1 MALIC
6 TQDGP
11 RPAVARVLPAQ
22 LQGLF
27 TTLNRLYFHP
37 FKANLKLFSDIFSLI
52 QCSAKGF
59 PSSEESERKRL
70 CTSSDSSGAAASS
83 RATTFGKVSLGQKA
97 CARRPSKK

>member
-1 MALIC
+1 M
-6 TQDGP
+6 
-11 RPAVARVLPAQ
+11 
-22 LQGLF
+22 
-27 TTLNRLYFHP
+27 
-37 FKANLKLFSDIFSLI
+37 I